1 MRNSHQYFQCFDLSS
16 QLGDNQLQII
26 SKPSWQNFKVFFFL
40 EDEPVEID
48 FASETDLAVV
58 LANHLFGK
66 LATSSSYTI
75 DKTCHAKRKGNRCF
89 CNDEKCVLKG
99 VYGDTSIGTNTWL
112 FEYTLSG

>member
-1 MRNSHQYFQCFDLSS
+1 M
-16 QLGDNQLQII
+16 
-26 SKPSWQNFKVFFFL
+26 FFFL
-40 EDEPVEID
+40 EDELVEID

-58 LANHLFGK
+58 LANHLFGE

-112 FEYTLSG
+112 FETYTFWIKFGFCFKRDKLCFGLSTGFDLLTRKIDF